1 MKKIVFALALGFLFV
16 ACDPVDRDIKRLE
29 QIAAEAQTQG
39 ESYSM
44 EQWEAALNEYESISE
59 DLKKRQDNLN
69 VDDISRIS
77 KASIAFT
84 NQLMMHTTRQL
95 LDEDSKLN
103 EDIEDYLERVGEAPD
118 EEYLSSVSN
127 EDYDD

>member
-1 MKKIVFALALGFLFV
+1 MKKIVFVLALGFLFV

-103 EDIEDYLERVGEAPD
+103 EDIEDYLERVGEALD

-127 EDYDD
+127 EDYDN